1 MVHFLNTFSRRFYPL
16 VMSSLQALGGN
27 GYVEDFPLAR
37 LFRQSPL
44 NSVWEGS
51 GNVMALD
58 IVRGHKSLPA
68 LFRDIKSVAGSDQA
82 LDRYI
87 SNLERSIAAFA
98 RDPSSSLSQKGAR
111 NLVDRLAV
119 AMQGSIMIRFGDPK
133 VSER

>member
-1 MVHFLNTFSRRFYPL
+1 M
-16 VMSSLQALGGN
+16 
-27 GYVEDFPLAR
+27 EDFPLAR

-58 IVRGHKSLPA
+58 IVRGHKALPA
-68 LFRDIKSVAGSDQA
+68 LFSDIKSVAGADRA
-82 LDRYI
+82 LDGYVA
-87 SNLERSIAAFA
+87 NLERSIAAFA

-119 AMQGSIMIRFGDPK
+119 AMQASAMIRFGDPK
-133 VSER
+133 VSILMIDFDCDEKVMRSL